1 MMFAPILSRS
11 FVAAIVMLCVAGA
24 DMRADVDGKGAT
36 TSNGTGALRTGTFTL
51 HTGFMP
57 NVGQF
62 GAAADAAGA
71 QRVLYAARAGALRV
85 YCTPTGISYVA
96 SRILPESA
104 PSEATLRAEGD
115 VRMSNVRSGFRMDV
129 AFADADQRAVV
140 TSYGRR
146 ASTMNFLI
154 GSSPEQTQVP
164 EFDHVVYRDVWP
176 GIDAVVTV
184 AGADVRYA
192 FIVHPGGDPARIAL
206 RTTGA
211 EALALDARGDFV
223 SSTRNGGIRESAP
236 VAFQSDA
243 QGMAMVDA
251 SFALEGDVRR
261 MRVGAYDRSRTLVID
276 PWVTYFGGNTD
287 DKANAVTTDQ
297 RGRIIVTG
305 EMQSYDFP
313 TTPGSFQDTLRGAIE
328 AWFAKF
334 DYAGTRLY
342 ASCIGGTG
350 NDYGNAVA
358 IGANGEIVITGTTA
372 STNFP
377 VSTGAFQGTKK
388 AYEDMFL
395 AKFDSAGARVWIT
408 FLGGKGDDRGLSVAV
423 DSSRNIVIGGHTL
436 SDDLGTTTT
445 AFQRK
450 WGGWD
455 DGFITKF
462 TAAGRRIWT
471 TYYGGTRG
479 ERFLGVAIGE
489 KDNIYLTGRTWSL
502 DFPITANANQ
512 SALAGTTNDEDAF
525 IVKMDSSGRRI
536 YASYFGGDKIEI
548 ANGIAIDRNKNIT
561 IAGRTTSTNLP
572 VTSGALQS
580 TLATGTDAFAASFD
594 STGAPR
600 WSTYYG
606 GAATDEAFGVAADTT
621 GSVIVVGLTH
631 SANLPMAGGP
641 YTTQVGGQDMFI
653 LKFDSLGTRTW
664 STYYG
669 GTGEDYAT
677 AVGTYKTTIYVT
689 GRTASD
695 NVPVYNATHQ
705 KKFGADALIA
715 MFTDAGVVPVELSTF
730 SAMWD
735 GGRAARL
742 AWATESEQGN
752 AGFDI
757 ERKLPGAASTW
768 VSRGF
773 VAGAGT
779 ITQRTS
785 YEYVDEV
792 PVDATEVYYRLRQ
805 IDYDGTVAYSPV
817 VRLSREQLATPL
829 AITDVYPQ
837 PAGARAQ
844 ITFVTGA
851 EGATEVT
858 LHDAV
863 GRAVRTLQPASA
875 LPVGFHSIEAGFED
889 LPSGVYHVVVRQGA
903 QQTTRRLVLAR

>member
-1 MMFAPILSRS
+1 MSATISSRAFAAAAVLFLLSC
-11 FVAAIVMLCVAGA
+11 ANL
-24 DMRADVDGKGAT
+24 RADGDGRAT
-36 TSNGTGALRTGTFTL
+36 THAKDAAPTRTGTFSL

-96 SRILPESA
+96 SRILSESA
-104 PSEATLRAEGD
+104 PSEATLHATGD
-115 VRMSNVRSGFRMDV
+115 ERMSSVRSGFRVDV
-129 AFADADQRAVV
+129 AFADADRRAVV
-140 TSYGRR
+140 TAYGRR

-154 GSSPEQTQVP
+154 GSSSERTGVA
-164 EFDHVVYRDVWP
+164 EFDHVVYKGVWP

-184 AGADVRYA
+184 AGADLRYA

-211 EALALDARGDFV
+211 EALALDARGDCV

-236 VAFQSDA
+236 VAFQTA
-243 QGMAMVDA
+243 AAGMATVDA
-251 SFALEGDVRR
+251 SFALDGDLRR

-334 DYAGTRLY
+334 DYAGSRMY
-342 ASCIGGTG
+342 ATCIGGTG

-377 VSTGAFQGTKK
+377 VSTGAFQTTKK
-388 AYEDMFL
+388 ATEDMFL
-395 AKFDSAGARVWIT
+395 GKFDSAGARIWMT
-408 FLGGKGDDRGLSVAV
+408 FLGGKGDDRGLTIAI
-423 DSSRNIVIGGHTL
+423 DSNRNIVIGGHTL

-445 AFQRK
+445 AFQKK

-489 KDNIYLTGRTWSL
+489 KDNIYLTGRTWSA
-502 DFPITANANQ
+502 DFPVTANANQ
-512 SALAGTTNDEDAF
+512 PALAGTTNDDDAF

-536 YASYFGGDKIEI
+536 YASYFGGTKVEI
-548 ANGIAIDRNKNIT
+548 ANGLAIDRNKNIT

-572 VTSGALQS
+572 VTTGALQPA
-580 TLATGTDAFAASFD
+580 LAVGTDGFVASFD

-621 GSVIVVGLTH
+621 GAVIVVGLTH

-641 YTTQVGGQDMFI
+641 YTSQVGGQDMFVI
-653 LKFDSLGTRTW
+653 KFDSLGTRRW
-664 STYYG
+664 SSYFG

-677 AVGTYKTTIYVT
+677 AVGTYKTTIYVV

-695 NVPVYNATHQ
+695 NVAVYNPFQQ
-705 KKFGADALIA
+705 KKYGTDALIA
-715 MFTDAGVVPVELSTF
+715 MFTDAGLVPVELATF

-757 ERKLPGAASTW
+757 ERKLSADAATW
-768 VSRGF
+768 VSRTF

-779 ITQRTS
+779 TTQRTS
-785 YEYVDEV
+785 YDYVDEV
-792 PVDATEVYYRLRQ
+792 PVDVTEVFYRLRQ
-805 IDYDGTVAYSPV
+805 IDYDGTVTYSPV

-837 PAGARAQ
+837 PAQARAQ
-844 ITFVTGA
+844 ISFVTGA
-851 EGATEVT
+851 EGVTEVT
-858 LHDAV
+858 LHDAA

-875 LPVGFHSIEAGFED
+875 LPVGFHSIETGFED
-889 LPSGVYHVVVRQGA
+889 LPSGVYHIVVRQGA